1 MQKKQINCVVCHK
14 VIKAIGEKKEV
25 GQGEAGLLAGR
36 ARRAASALGTKRRSG
51 RPGSGAGERKGQGWD
66 CDGFSKDVISMWEL
80 IMFWQWERLVGHHR
94 RERTAR
100 VGS

>member
-36 ARRAASALGTKRRSG
+36 ARRAASALGTLET
-51 RPGSGAGERKGQGWD
+51 GERKGQGWD
-66 CDGFSKDVISMWEL
+66 CDGFSKDVISMWEP